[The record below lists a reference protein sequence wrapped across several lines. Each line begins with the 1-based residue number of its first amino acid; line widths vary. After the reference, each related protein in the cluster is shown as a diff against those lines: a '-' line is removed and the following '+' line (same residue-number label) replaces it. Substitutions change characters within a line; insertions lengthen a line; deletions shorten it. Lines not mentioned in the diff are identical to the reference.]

1 MKKLLA
7 ILLAALILLSLPSPL
22 ARADGDG
29 HDDPPTALPPASGD
43 DPTPVDGL
51 LPFGEIDPTEEEEG
65 PVTGP
70 ATKPR
75 RSKSLKYWE
84 ERRQSIALTGDL
96 RKDVLIIAQSQLGYS
111 ADATYYEESSSGKK
125 RYYTRYGE
133 WAGSKFCDWCDAFVS
148 FCVYYGGGDRYPV
161 ETSCARHM
169 MALKRTGYW
178 REWNSYVPKPGDLVF
193 FDFKSKNGNPTHV
206 GIVEEVIEPEGN
218 KAGQLITIEGNQRNP
233 NGTTTCVRRMTRNL
247 KNVVGYGVYKEGRTY
262 PEAKT
267 IRSNGWTIIDEN
279 SRYFVEYPTWEAMQ
293 FLGFLN
299 SRYYAYWFPEASE
312 TEPAEIFG
320 NGA

>member
-7 ILLAALILLSLPSPL
+7 LLLAALLLLPLPSSL
-22 ARADGDG
+22 ARADGP
-29 HDDPPTALPPASGD
+29 DDPPTALPPTSGG
-43 DPTPVDGL
+43 DPAPETDLPPAEGADPAEDGDE
-51 LPFGEIDPTEEEEG
+51 PAA
-65 PVTGP
+65 GP

-75 RSKSLKYWE
+75 RSKSLKRWE
-84 ERRQSIALTGDL
+84 EQRQSIALTGDL
-96 RKDVLIIAQSQLGYS
+96 QADVLIIAQSQVGYS
-111 ADATYYEESSSGKK
+111 ADATYYEESASGKK

-133 WAGSKFCDWCDAFVS
+133 WIGSMFCDWCDAFVS
-148 FCVYYGGGDRYPV
+148 FCVYYGGSDSYPV
-161 ETSCARHM
+161 ERSCTRHM

-193 FDFKSKNGNPTHV
+193 FNFDAKKSNPTHV

-233 NGTTTCVRRMTRNL
+233 KGNTPCVRRMTRNV
-247 KNVVGYGVYKEGRTY
+247 KNVVGYGVYEPGKTY
-262 PEAKT
+262 PEANT
-267 IRSNGWTIIDEN
+267 VRSNGWTIIDEN
-279 SRYFVEYPTWEAMQ
+279 SRYFVEYPTEEAMR

-299 SRYYAYWFPEASE
+299 SRYYAYWFPEASDAAP
-312 TEPAEIFG
+312 TQTPG